1 MKLPNHQTA
10 VVPKAKITDYLLSVE
25 HRDGRGKA
33 LFFTRFG
40 FSMGDWQVLAAA
52 LLEHAAGHE
61 VVRAEQTSFGVRYII
76 EGSIQAPDGRTPLI
90 RTVWFL
96 ETGDEVPRFVTA
108 YPLARG

>member
-40 FSMGDWQVLAAA
+40 FSVGDWQALAAA
-52 LLEHAAGHE
+52 LLEHAADHQ
-61 VVRAEQTSFGVRYII
+61 VTRANKR
-76 EGSIQAPDGRTPLI
+76 PLEFAI
-90 RTVWFL
+90 SLKDRSRRPM
-96 ETGDEVPRFVTA
+96 EERP
-108 YPLARG
+108 